1 MYLAVCDDEDESLDA
16 IAGLLDDWEAERQL
30 PLPRRMFSS
39 AVELLEVAR
48 RERFTLYLLDVIMP
62 TVDGMAAARELRTF
76 DGAADIVF
84 LTSSPEFAC
93 ESYRVHTLD
102 YLLKPVNRKR
112 LFRLLD
118 ELYLREQR
126 PREALVLKTGTTI
139 VRVPFSQL
147 AFVEVIGK
155 RLYFNLTNGGVRE
168 VAGSLKEY
176 EDLLLIRPEFMRV
189 HRSYIVNLDYIRA
202 YVRGRVYLSDTEYV
216 PIGEL
221 YKEAFQNYI
230 EKKFKNL
237 EPGLPA
243 R

>member
-1 MYLAVCDDEDESLDA
+1 MYLAVCDDEAEGLEA

-39 AVELLEVAR
+39 AVELLEAAR

-93 ESYRVHTLD
+93 ESYQVRTLD
-102 YLLKPVNRKR
+102 YLLKPVNRER

-147 AFVEVIGK
+147 AFVEVMGK

-168 VAGSLKEY
+168 VAGALKEY

-189 HRSYIVNLDYIRA
+189 HRSYIVNMLQAAEFSSSHIVTFTGKEIPVSRLLYPQLHKDYMA
-202 YVRGRVYLSDTEYV
+202 LLFDQRGTAE
-216 PIGEL
+216 
-221 YKEAFQNYI
+221 
-230 EKKFKNL
+230 
-237 EPGLPA
+237 
-243 R
+243 